1 LFPSRFLFVN
11 IRASPNS
18 IPLPH
23 RFYSTVIMKPS
34 FKKVVVKFGTNVLS
48 TADGLLD
55 LNAMRH
61 LVLQIAQAKRAGVQ
75 LIVVTS
81 GAVGAGRALLQL
93 SDDMNRVVRRQVLA
107 AVGQVKLMQ
116 QYASFFEQNGLFC
129 AQVLAT
135 KEDFRD
141 KGHYLNMKNCFLALL
156 RDNIVPIVNEND
168 VVSVTELMFT
178 DNDEL
183 AGLIAAMI
191 NADALLLLS
200 SVNGVLDEHGQ
211 PIPEIEPD
219 NKKALRLIQPTRS
232 TFGRGGMA
240 TKFKMAQ
247 KAAKLGI
254 TTFIA
259 DGKQPDVIQR
269 ILNGEAIGTRFVP
282 EHAQSNL
289 KKRLAHQE
297 IPEKGIITI
306 NQGAAERLLDKSL
319 ATSLLP
325 VGITAVSGDF
335 DAGDLVKIQT
345 EDGLPL
351 GVGKAQYNAEK
362 AIQYMGQKGKKALI
376 HYDYLYIE

>member
-1 LFPSRFLFVN
+1 MQ
-11 IRASPNS
+11 ASA
-18 IPLPH
+18 
-23 RFYSTVIMKPS
+23 
-34 FKKVVVKFGTNVLS
+34 FKKIVVKFGTNVLS
-48 TADGLLD
+48 TPDGLLD

-61 LVLQIAQAKRAGVQ
+61 LVVQIARAKQAGVQ
-75 LIVVTS
+75 IILVTS
-81 GAVGAGRALLQL
+81 GAVGAGRAILPL
-93 SDDMNRVVRRQVLA
+93 SDDVNRVVRRQVLA

-200 SVNGVLDEHGQ
+200 SVNGVLDENGA

-232 TFGRGGMA
+232 SFGRGGMA

-254 TTFIA
+254 STYIA
-259 DGKQPDVIQR
+259 DGKLPEVISR
-269 ILNGEAIGTRFVP
+269 IIAGERIGSRFVP
-282 EHAQSNL
+282 DHAVSNL
-289 KKRLAHQE
+289 KKRLAYHE
-297 IPEKGIITI
+297 IREKGIVTV
-306 NQGAAERLLDKSL
+306 NRGAAERLLDKSL

-325 VGITAVSGDF
+325 IGITRVEGDF
-335 DAGDLVKIQT
+335 EKGDLLKVQT
-345 EDGLPL
+345 EDGSTL
-351 GVGKAQYNAEK
+351 GVGKAQYGAEK
-362 AIQYMGQKGKKALI
+362 ARRHMGQKGKPVLI